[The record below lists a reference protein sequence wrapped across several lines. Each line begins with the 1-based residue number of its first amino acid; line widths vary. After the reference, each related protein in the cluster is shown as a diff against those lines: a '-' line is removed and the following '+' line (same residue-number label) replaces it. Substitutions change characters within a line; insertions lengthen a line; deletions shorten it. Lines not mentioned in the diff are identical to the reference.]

1 MRQTLIQFMSGI
13 TYLTIKEVAE
23 KLKFKSVD
31 SAARWCTNQEVDILF
46 LSNKR
51 VVPEFAFTLAYEQPL
66 INQLKL
72 KHGDNWLAYYEV
84 YKNQDIKTY
93 VELERKTKPSNGKP
107 TVFNTDNF
115 LNDIGYAK
123 S

>member
-1 MRQTLIQFMSGI
+1 MRQTLIQSMSGI
-13 TYLTIKEVAE
+13 NYLTLKEVAE

-31 SAARWCTNQEVDILF
+31 SAARWCSNQEVDILF

-66 INQLKL
+66 IDQFKL
-72 KHGDNWLAYYEV
+72 KYGDNWFAYYEV
-84 YKNQDIKTY
+84 FKNQDMKTY
-93 VELERKTKPSNGKP
+93 AELEKKTKSNVGKP

>member
-1 MRQTLIQFMSGI
+1 MSGI
-13 TYLTIKEVAE
+13 NYLTLREVAD

-31 SAARWCTNQEVDILF
+31 TAARWCSKQNVDILF

-72 KHGDNWLAYYEV
+72 KYGDNWFDYYEV
-84 YKNQDIKTY
+84 FKNQDMKTY
-93 VELERKTKPSNGKP
+93 AELEKKTKPNIGKP
-107 TVFNTDNF
+107 TVFNTNKF
-115 LNDIGYAK
+115 LDDIGYAK